1 MRRQTTDVGVIVPAP
16 FEPATIAEEYDTRAN
31 EAPRPTSPP
40 AEQRRAILIA
50 VPAEAARAELSL
62 HLGASGYEVWAASTG
77 WAVMEL
83 AEQQPLDGILLD
95 LDGMYEAGQEQA
107 MISGFRVLHL
117 LGRLTRGRPVAV
129 VVITSLDFAEV
140 EGPVRA
146 SADDFVNKPVEP
158 ALLIRRLQG
167 ALERVRARYQQQIRR
182 NIEPARGQQPALAPI
197 PAR

>member
-1 MRRQTTDVGVIVPAP
+1 MRHQTTGVGVIAPAP
-16 FEPATIAEEYDTRAN
+16 FEPVTITKEHDTRTY
-31 EAPRPTSPP
+31 EAHRAASSPG
-40 AEQRRAILIA
+40 EQRKVILIA

-117 LGRLTRGRPVAV
+117 LGWLTRGRPVAV
-129 VVITSLDFAEV
+129 VVITSMDFAEV

-146 SADDFVNKPVEP
+146 SADDFVNKPIEP
-158 ALLIRRLQG
+158 AQLIRRLQG
-167 ALERVRARYQQQIRR
+167 ALERARARCQQQSAR
-182 NIEPARGQQPALAPI
+182 NGESARSRQPGVAVAPAW
-197 PAR
+197 